1 MSTTAHD
8 LLTSAGT
15 LPGARGPITGWLFG
29 RLRGRPEGPPVPHG
43 HDDPLVGDD
52 THLALH
58 CLYELEY
65 RGFADVPAVAARDP
79 LVVALRH
86 RLEDRFL
93 RALEVDALDS
103 GFDRWADRARASG
116 PGVAVD
122 EMLACFDGPSLSQ
135 FVLER
140 GDLTHFQEFMIHRS
154 AYQLKEAD
162 PHTMGMARLAPGR
175 RKSAFVEIQFDE
187 YGAGEPGKA
196 HAELFA
202 AALRAADLDPRYGH
216 HLGALPG
223 PTLATGN
230 LLGLLAGRRDLLGP
244 LIGHLALFEM
254 TSVGPMARYA
264 AAAQRFGLPP
274 EVDAFYQVHVEADR
288 HHGHLART
296 VLLGDDRDD
305 ALGAVDLTWGAFA
318 LLRAEDRFA
327 RSLLESWSVPRTSL
341 RSPLLPPLRVVRGR
355 SSPVDRAPSGPL
367 GVVGARVR
375 RPVLTR
381 STAPRLVR

>member
-1 MSTTAHD
+1 MSTTAHE

-15 LPGARGPITGWLFG
+15 LPGARGPITRWLFS
-29 RLRGRPEGPPVPHG
+29 RLLGRPQGPPVPGG

-65 RGFADVPAVAARDP
+65 RGFTDVPASAARDP

-86 RLEDRFL
+86 RLEDRFR
-93 RALEVDALDS
+93 RALEADALDS
-103 GFDRWADRARASG
+103 GFARWADLARTAG

-122 EMLACFDGPSLSQ
+122 EMLARFDGPSLSR
-135 FVLER
+135 FVLQE
-140 GDLTHFQEFMIHRS
+140 GDLSQFQEFMIHRS

-162 PHTMGMARLAPGR
+162 PHSMGMARLAPGR

-202 AALRAADLDPRYGH
+202 AALRAADLDPRYGQY
-216 HLGALPG
+216 LEVLPG

-244 LIGHLALFEM
+244 LVGHLALFEM
-254 TSVGPMARYA
+254 TSVGPMGRYA
-264 AAAQRFGLPP
+264 GAAQRFGLPP
-274 EVDAFYQVHVEADR
+274 EVAAFYQVHVEADR

-305 ALGAVDLTWGAFA
+305 ALGPVDLAWGAYV

-327 RSLLESWSVPRTSL
+327 RALLDSWSVPCTSL
-341 RSPLLPPLRVVRGR
+341 RIPLPNPWRLVRAR
-355 SSPVDRAPSGPL
+355 SSPGDLAPSGRP
-367 GVVGARVR
+367 GVVGALLRS
-375 RPVLTR
+375 PVLTP
-381 STAPRLVR
+381 STPPRRVR